1 MAHGPSRSAECGILP
16 DRGTNPR
23 PLHRQADSQ
32 RLRHQGSPTW
42 ISCASW
48 RKGKS
53 SWGLENEALIVRCP
67 RQEKSRYPVVW
78 YYSKTNKRITTQRRS
93 HVVASGERLKFLPAK
108 VDDSGFYTCIIRSP
122 TSNKT
127 GYVNVTI
134 YKKQPG
140 CDIPD
145 FLIYSTTSGS
155 GKNSKVYCPT
165 IDLYNWTAP
174 VEWFKNCEVLQGSR
188 YRAHKSFLLIDNA
201 DSKDT
206 GDYTCKFMHNE
217 NGVNYT
223 VTATRSF
230 TVIDKQSFSLLP
242 VIISPLQNETK
253 EVEIGKPA
261 NLSCSACFGKGSQTM
276 ADILWQVN
284 RSSVENIGEA
294 RIQVLQEQNQSSP
307 SELTCLNAVLRIV
320 DVKEEDLS
328 LKYDCLAMN
337 FRGLIMHTVRLRR
350 KNPMDQQ
357 GTYYMLAGFSILLLL
372 INVLVII
379 LKTFWIEIILL
390 WRDIA
395 RPHKTRNDGKTYD
408 AYVIYPRNCRNSPE
422 GASSVECFVHQIL
435 PDVLENK
442 CGYDL
447 YIYGRD
453 VIPGEDVAT
462 TVETS
467 IQKSRRHIFILTP
480 EVVHSEEFA
489 YEWEIALHNTLIQND
504 CKAILIEMEALCPPS
519 GLQLGELQ
527 DSLKHL
533 VKVQGTIKWRE
544 DLVVNKQSLNSKFW
558 KHIRYHM
565 PVPSKRPRKTPRWA
579 SSSAR
584 GSSVCFDG

>member
-1 MAHGPSRSAECGILP
+1 MRLWVLVILTILIPSTSA
-16 DRGTNPR
+16 
-23 PLHRQADSQ
+23 AFS
-32 RLRHQGSPTW
+32 
-42 ISCASW
+42 
-48 RKGKS
+48 KS
-53 SWGLENEALIVRCP
+53 SWSLENEALIVRCP

-93 HVVASGERLKFLPAK
+93 RVVASGERLKFLPAK
-108 VDDSGFYTCIIRSP
+108 VKDSGFYTCIIRSP

-155 GKNSKVYCPT
+155 EKNSRIYCPT

-188 YRAHKSFLLIDNA
+188 YRAHKSFLQIDNA
-201 DSKDT
+201 NSKDA

-223 VTATRSF
+223 VTATRAF
-230 TVIDKQSFSLLP
+230 TVIDKRSFSLLP
-242 VIISPLQNETK
+242 VIIAPPQNETK

-261 NLSCSACFGKGSQTM
+261 DLRCSACFGKGSQTM

-284 RSSVENIGEA
+284 RSNAENFGEA
-294 RIQVLQEQNQSSP
+294 RIHVLREQDQSSR

-350 KNPMDQQ
+350 KNPTDQQ
-357 GTYYMLAGFSILLLL
+357 STYYVLAGFSILFLL

-379 LKTFWIEIILL
+379 LKAFWIEIILL

-395 RPHKTRNDGKTYD
+395 RPHKTRNDGKIYD
-408 AYVIYPRNCRNSPE
+408 AYVIYPRNCKNSPK
-422 GASSVECFVHQIL
+422 GASSVEYFVHQIL

-453 VIPGEDVAT
+453 LLPGEDVAT

-480 EVVHSEEFA
+480 EVTHSKEFT

-504 CKAILIEMEALCPPS
+504 SKAILIEMEALCPPG
-519 GLQLGELQ
+519 GLQIEELQ

-533 VKVQGTIKWRE
+533 VEVQGTIKWRE
-544 DLVVNKQSLNSKFW
+544 DLVAKKQSLNSKFW

-565 PVPSKRPRKTPRWA
+565 PVPSKLPRKTPRSA
-579 SSSAR
+579 SSSAQ
-584 GSSVCFDG
+584 GQQCLL

>member
-1 MAHGPSRSAECGILP
+1 MRLWVLVIPAILIPSTSA
-16 DRGTNPR
+16 TF
-23 PLHRQADSQ
+23 S
-32 RLRHQGSPTW
+32 
-42 ISCASW
+42 
-48 RKGKS
+48 KS

-78 YYSKTNKRITTQRRS
+78 YYSKTNKHIPTQRRS
-93 HVVASGERLKFLPAK
+93 RVVASGERLKFLPAK
-108 VDDSGFYTCIIRSP
+108 VNDSGFYTCIIRSP

-155 GKNSKVYCPT
+155 ERNSKIYCPT

-174 VEWFKNCEVLQGSR
+174 VEWFKNCEVLQGPR
-188 YRAHKSFLLIDNA
+188 YRAHKSLLLIDRAN
-201 DSKDT
+201 SKDT

-242 VIISPLQNETK
+242 VIIAPPQNETK

-261 NLSCSACFGKGSQTM
+261 NLRCSACFGKGSQTM

-284 RSSVENIGEA
+284 GSNVENFGEA
-294 RIQVLQEQNQSSP
+294 RMQVLQEQTQSSR
-307 SELTCLNAVLRIV
+307 SELNCLNAVLRIA
-320 DVKEEDLS
+320 DVKEEDFS

-337 FRGLIMHTVRLRR
+337 FRGLITHTVRLRR

-357 GTYYMLAGFSILLLL
+357 SIYYVLAGFSILFLL
-372 INVLVII
+372 INVSVVI
-379 LKTFWIEIILL
+379 LKAFWIEIILL

-395 RPHKTRNDGKTYD
+395 RPHKTRNDGKIYD
-408 AYVIYPRNCRNSPE
+408 AYVIYPRNCKNSPE
-422 GASSVECFVHQIL
+422 GASSVEYFVHQIL

-453 VIPGEDVAT
+453 LLPGEDVAT

-480 EVVHSEEFA
+480 EVTHSKECA
-489 YEWEIALHNTLIQND
+489 YEWEIALHNTLIRND
-504 CKAILIEMEALCPPS
+504 SKAILIEMEALCPPS
-519 GLQLGELQ
+519 GLQFGELQ

-544 DLVVNKQSLNSKFW
+544 DLVANKQSLNSKFW

-565 PVPSKRPRKTPRWA
+565 PVPSQLPRKTPRSA
-579 SSSAR
+579 SSSAQ
-584 GSSVCFDG
+584 GQQCLL

>member
-1 MAHGPSRSAECGILP
+1 
-16 DRGTNPR
+16 
-23 PLHRQADSQ
+23 
-32 RLRHQGSPTW
+32 
-42 ISCASW
+42 
-48 RKGKS
+48 
-53 SWGLENEALIVRCP
+53 
-67 RQEKSRYPVVW
+67 
-78 YYSKTNKRITTQRRS
+78 
-93 HVVASGERLKFLPAK
+93 
-108 VDDSGFYTCIIRSP
+108 P

-155 GKNSKVYCPT
+155 EKNSRIYCPT

-188 YRAHKSFLLIDNA
+188 YRAHKSFLQIDNA
-201 DSKDT
+201 NSKDA
-206 GDYTCKFMHNE
+206 GDYTCKFTHNE

-230 TVIDKQSFSLLP
+230 TVIDKRSFSLLP
-242 VIISPLQNETK
+242 VIIAPPQNETK

-261 NLSCSACFGKGSQTM
+261 DLRCSACFGKGSQIM
-276 ADILWQVN
+276 ADVLWQVN
-284 RSSVENIGEA
+284 RSNIENFGEA
-294 RIQVLQEQNQSSP
+294 RIQVLQEQDQSSR
-307 SELTCLNAVLRIV
+307 SELTCLNAVLRIA

-337 FRGLIMHTVRLRR
+337 FRGLIMHTIRLRR
-350 KNPMDQQ
+350 KNPTDQQ
-357 GTYYMLAGFSILLLL
+357 ITYYVLAGLSILFLL

-379 LKTFWIEIILL
+379 LKAFWIEIILL

-395 RPHKTRNDGKTYD
+395 RPHKTRNDGKIYD
-408 AYVIYPRNCRNSPE
+408 AYVIYPRNCKNSPE
-422 GASSVECFVHQIL
+422 GASSVEYFVHQIL

-453 VIPGEDVAT
+453 LLPGEDVAT

-480 EVVHSEEFA
+480 EVTHSKEFT

-504 CKAILIEMEALCPPS
+504 SKAILIEMEALCPPG
-519 GLQLGELQ
+519 GLQIGELQ

-533 VKVQGTIKWRE
+533 VEVQGTIKWRE
-544 DLVVNKQSLNSKFW
+544 DLVAKKQSLNSKFW
-558 KHIRYHM
+558 KHVRYHM
-565 PVPSKRPRKTPRWA
+565 PVLSKLPRKTTRSA
-579 SSSAR
+579 SSSAQ
-584 GSSVCFDG
+584 GQQCLL